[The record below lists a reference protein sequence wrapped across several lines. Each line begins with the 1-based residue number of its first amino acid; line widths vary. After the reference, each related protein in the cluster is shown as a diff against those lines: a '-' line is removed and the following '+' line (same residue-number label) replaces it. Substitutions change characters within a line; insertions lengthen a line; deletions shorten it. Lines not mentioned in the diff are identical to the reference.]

1 MNILEVNKSCFK
13 DCFYSFS
20 HTWLHTPFLSDL
32 PVTLPPPFPFQI
44 PPLVSVE
51 HCLSFRLSFVIS
63 SLNTFFFFVSIFGFS
78 CLPTPPS
85 LSLQFSSLFS
95 LVFGFYQ
102 SVAHGP
108 FRRRNPNPG
117 GNLPVFASVGTT
129 VLPPREKGH
138 KHHHQLNDQNPFSR
152 AVRMYMCACVCV
164 FGKRWDNRG
173 GTVEV
178 F

>member
-1 MNILEVNKSCFK
+1 MVTHTFSFWPSRDPASLLRSPFKS
-13 DCFYSFS
+13 
-20 HTWLHTPFLSDL
+20 
-32 PVTLPPPFPFQI
+32 
-44 PPLVSVE
+44 
-51 HCLSFRLSFVIS
+51 RLSFPLSIAWVS
-63 SLNTFFFFVSIFGFS
+63 GWVLLFRVWTRSFVFVSIFGFS
-78 CLPTPPS
+78 CLPLPPS

-117 GNLPVFASVGTT
+117 GNLPVFASVGTK

-138 KHHHQLNDQNPFSR
+138 KHHHHHQHDQNPFSR
-152 AVRMYMCACVCV
+152 AVRICICVRVCV
-164 FGKRWDNRG
+164 SLEKRWDNRG

>member
-1 MNILEVNKSCFK
+1 MVTHTF
-13 DCFYSFS
+13 SFWPS
-20 HTWLHTPFLSDL
+20 RDPD
-32 PVTLPPPFPFQI
+32 PPPPFPFQI

-63 SLNTFFFFVSIFGFS
+63 SLNTFFFRFYLWFFVP
-78 CLPTPPS
+78 PTPPS

-138 KHHHQLNDQNPFSR
+138 KHHHHQHDQNPFSR
-152 AVRMYMCACVCV
+152 AVRICICVRVCV
-164 FGKRWDNRG
+164 SLEKRWDNRG

>member
-1 MNILEVNKSCFK
+1 MVTHTF
-13 DCFYSFS
+13 SFWPS
-20 HTWLHTPFLSDL
+20 RDPA
-32 PVTLPPPFPFQI
+32 PFPFQI

>member
-1 MNILEVNKSCFK
+1 MVTHTF
-13 DCFYSFS
+13 SFWPS
-20 HTWLHTPFLSDL
+20 RDPA
-32 PVTLPPPFPFQI
+32 PFPFQI
-44 PPLVSVE
+44 PPLFSVE

-63 SLNTFFFFVSIFGFS
+63 SLNTFFFSFLSLVFRASPS
-78 CLPTPPS
+78 PPP

-138 KHHHQLNDQNPFSR
+138 KHHHQHDQNPFSR
-152 AVRMYMCACVCV
+152 AVRICICVRVCV
-164 FGKRWDNRG
+164 SLEKRWDNRG

>member
-1 MNILEVNKSCFK
+1 MVTHTFSFRPSRDPAPLLRSPFKS
-13 DCFYSFS
+13 
-20 HTWLHTPFLSDL
+20 
-32 PVTLPPPFPFQI
+32 
-44 PPLVSVE
+44 
-51 HCLSFRLSFVIS
+51 RLSFPLSIAWVS
-63 SLNTFFFFVSIFGFS
+63 GWVLLFRVWTRSFVFVSIFGFS
-78 CLPTPPS
+78 CLPLPPPSS

-138 KHHHQLNDQNPFSR
+138 KHHHQHDQNPFSR
-152 AVRMYMCACVCV
+152 AVRICICVRVCV
-164 FGKRWDNRG
+164 SLEKRWDNRG

>member
-1 MNILEVNKSCFK
+1 MVTHTF
-13 DCFYSFS
+13 SFWPS
-20 HTWLHTPFLSDL
+20 RDPA
-32 PVTLPPPFPFQI
+32 PFPFQI
-44 PPLVSVE
+44 SPLVSVE

-78 CLPTPPS
+78 CLPPPPPS
-85 LSLQFSSLFS
+85 LSLQFSSLCS

-138 KHHHQLNDQNPFSR
+138 KHHHHQLNDQNPFSR
-152 AVRMYMCACVCV
+152 AVRICICVRVCV
-164 FGKRWDNRG
+164 FGKEVGQPRRNGRG
-173 GTVEV
+173 
-178 F
+178 FLNMI

>member
-1 MNILEVNKSCFK
+1 MVTHTF
-13 DCFYSFS
+13 SFWPS
-20 HTWLHTPFLSDL
+20 RDPA
-32 PVTLPPPFPFQI
+32 PFPFQI

-63 SLNTFFFFVSIFGFS
+63 SLNTFFFSFLYLVSRASHSPLTFSSIFFFI
-78 CLPTPPS
+78 
-85 LSLQFSSLFS
+85 FSSF
-95 LVFGFYQ
+95 FGFYQ

-129 VLPPREKGH
+129 VLPPREKGYKH
-138 KHHHQLNDQNPFSR
+138 RHHHQLNDQNPFSR
-152 AVRMYMCACVCV
+152 AVRICICVRVCV
-164 FGKRWDNRG
+164 SLEKRWDNRG